1 MYLTK
6 NRFGAY
12 LICYRDGDG
21 KKHHI
26 YSHTR
31 IKKEACGKFFKF
43 NIPKEPNRK
52 PDYKSILAIPLIR
65 LITRANFRCLHKSRY
80 ICLQVEHEIS
90 PLLYQADYSRL
101 FFRGS

>member
-43 NIPKEPNRK
+43 NIPKEPNHK
-52 PDYKSILAIPLIR
+52 PDYKLILFNKLLHDPR
-65 LITRANFRCLHKSRY
+65 LQQMISNPFNKPGWFR
-80 ICLQVEHEIS
+80 
-90 PLLYQADYSRL
+90 
-101 FFRGS
+101 